1 MWYNRFEEVAD
12 TQKWSDDERLDQM
25 LLKLQGVAGEF
36 VFAQLSHT
44 VRSNYKTLC
53 KELKNRF
60 RINETSKTF
69 GVQFSRRNQKI
80 GETVEEYAA
89 ELKKLYDKAH
99 AWKDKETRC
108 EDLLRRFLDGLT
120 EEKARFHV
128 KFVFT
133 SSL

>member
-1 MWYNRFEEVAD
+1 M
-12 TQKWSDDERLDQM
+12 
-25 LLKLQGVAGEF
+25 AGEF
-36 VFAQLSHT
+36 VFGQLSRT

-60 RINETSKTF
+60 RVIETSKTF

-99 AWKDKETRC
+99 ARRDKETRR
-108 EDLLRRFLDGLT
+108 EDLLRRFFRW
-120 EEKARFHV
+120 AY
-128 KFVFT
+128 
-133 SSL
+133 